1 MIQVSSDYSIG
12 VPVTTAQAVQRN
24 SEAMLPLES
33 LGLLV
38 NLLSYPAKWELNKT
52 ELYKRFSKHGERAV
66 KTAWNGLMDANYIIE
81 FRYRSGRKWEYV
93 YYFRKA
99 PFMDE
104 EKAEILK
111 NAEEE
116 YGEILGLRNEDLK
129 METAQRRGNQKNLL
143 NKNSILN
150 TNNQYIENIDEEK
163 QPSLVR
169 ESSAIHNEENIS
181 LLISNFRELTKG
193 DLTDRSFNAIVR
205 KVVDK
210 YNQGKV
216 RSFRDYLAT
225 ALANKIEELEL
236 RRLKMTVR
244 EELKVSKRER
254 SQQRKQELEKQPI
267 VKELPLYN
275 WLEE

>member
-236 RRLKMTVR
+236 RRLKITVR